1 MITWTIDQMTRVAAD
16 WLVVTVDWRATDQDS
31 GYVATTTGTVGLD
44 RGDSFTPY
52 EDLTQ
57 EQVVSWVKESVNVDE
72 IESNLAT
79 EISLKKNPVVL
90 PGKPW

>member
-1 MITWTIDQMTRVAAD
+1 MATWTIDQMTRVAAD
-16 WLVVTVDWRATDQDS
+16 GLVVTVDWRATEQD
-31 GYVATTTGTVGLD
+31 GQYVASAYGSVGLE